1 MLIDIHCHL
10 DHPLIY
16 EKIDEIIVNA
26 KKNDVKVIITS
37 GINKTSNRIALEL
50 SKKYNIVKCSLG
62 IYPID
67 ALENEMSSGEYDSL
81 KEKFDIDEELKFIE
95 QNKDNIIAI
104 GEIGMDLKT
113 GKDKLEQKKL
123 FRKQLE
129 LAEKLDKPVI
139 IHSRKAESE
148 VFDILKETKLKK
160 VIMHCFGGKLKL
172 AKQIAN
178 KGYYFS
184 IPPSVIRSEH
194 FQNIVKSVNISQ
206 LLTETDAPYQS
217 PYKDKINQPHY
228 VIETI
233 KKIAEIKGMDVEE
246 VKKIIF
252 MNYQR
257 VFL

>member
-16 EKIDEIIVNA
+16 SKVDEIIQES
-26 KKNDVKVIITS
+26 KKNKVKTIITC
-37 GINKTSNRIALEL
+37 GLNKSSNRLALEL
-50 SKKYNIVKCSLG
+50 SKKYSIVKCSLG

-67 ALENEMSSGEYDSL
+67 ALQKEISPGDYGYL
-81 KEKFDIDEELKFIE
+81 KEPFNIDEELEFIR
-95 QNKDNIIAI
+95 QHKDEIIAI

-113 GKDKLEQKKL
+113 GKDEQAQESL
-123 FRKQLE
+123 FVKQLK

-139 IHSRKAESE
+139 IHSRKAEDK
-148 VFDILKETKLKK
+148 VFEILQKTHLKK
-160 VIMHCFGGKLKL
+160 VVMHCFGGKLKL
-172 AKQIAN
+172 VKKIAD

-184 IPPSVIRSEH
+184 IPPSITRSEH
-194 FQNIVKSVNISQ
+194 FQKIVETVNISQ

-217 PYKDKINQPHY
+217 PYKDKINKPHY

-233 KKIAEIKGMDVEE
+233 KKIAEIKGMEPEE
-246 VKKIIF
+246 VEKIIF
-252 MNYQR
+252 MNFQR